1 MLAVMGPYRLK
12 VTKTENGISN
22 VEILKEPKLKTKN
35 KSTLFIQNTKFVQL
49 ETLIGSPLD
58 VNGTAFQRKVWKATA
73 KIPYGETRTYAQ
85 IAKMIGHPKAV
96 RAVGTAL
103 SKNPVC
109 VLVPCHRVVPSAGG
123 IGNYAYGKAMKQ
135 WLLDHEAGSA

>member
-1 MLAVMGPYRLK
+1 MGPYRLK

>member
-1 MLAVMGPYRLK
+1 MLAVIGPYRLK
-12 VTKTENGISN
+12 VTKKENGISN
-22 VEILKEPKLKTKN
+22 VEILKEPKLKTK
-35 KSTLFIQNTKFVQL
+35 KLDKFSIQNTKVVQL

-58 VNGTAFQRKVWKATA
+58 VAGTVFQKKVWKATA

-85 IAKMIGHPKAV
+85 IAKMIGHPRAV

-103 SKNPVC
+103 RKNPTC
-109 VLVPCHRVVPSAGG
+109 VLVPCHRVVPSSGG
-123 IGNYAYGKAMKQ
+123 IGNYAHGKAMKQ